1 MHYPVMV
8 PAMRAIWQLIK
19 RKGECHMK
27 SDYDTPQKKTND
39 SERKVSIRTTA
50 QVFLVLVLVGAMA
63 AGAAA
68 APLEIS
74 MNEYVS
80 TFIIGGTNTTGVTG
94 EITILNNGT
103 AGDDIYD
110 IWVPI
115 NLTNYDETYGSNGLN
130 VSFESA
136 SSEVFVYDTKPANA
150 PDMDIAGV
158 PNFWVQIPQLRA
170 GQYARLSYIV
180 LAENIPVDGTSLA
193 QTSLILVDTYNDA
206 SRVVSGKEV
215 SWTVYFNATT
225 NSDFFADG
233 DEVAMEINHYLSANN
248 THYGSDAW
256 DTLGPISNND
266 TSEGTSVLLDGPA
279 LYGSTDNPGWM
290 QVTGVVLTQGTTV
303 WVNTSYDVTAFHE
316 EMTGNIDE
324 PFGFTTIAF
333 SAEKSGTGED
343 EGVISGSVVYDCY
356 ATGEALVAVT
366 KEHVDGTWKGNA
378 TFTNQAAGL
387 VYVLTDYAVWA
398 TEGNFGAYVE
408 DSGWTPGSTGAP
420 SDTVL
425 YALTGLTTVLN
436 PGEPSTTETIEFAY
450 DGVPVIW
457 ANATFALQQNDTH
470 GWEKSY
476 SIETRWNETY
486 GSDFIVSQRIWVVG
500 DYLIKATK
508 HVVPFPDEDTKFRVY
523 IVVENIGET
532 QTPNTAY
539 IYDMIPTNMS
549 VADYS
554 PWGEGSSNYVN
565 SSSLFGDYSNVTTP
579 MAGYDLGQIWSL
591 GSLQPGANG
600 TGDYE
605 DWDQITDEQQFVIA
619 YNMTGSGDFRLSDVY
634 IVGVDPINSLNDHT
648 SPIVTLFGGSKAAN
662 YEGMFILLFGA
673 VMVAGVVIRRKK

>member
-1 MHYPVMV
+1 
-8 PAMRAIWQLIK
+8 
-19 RKGECHMK
+19 MK
-27 SDYDTPQKKTND
+27 SDYDTPQKRTNH

-110 IWVPI
+110 IWVPVT
-115 NLTNYDETYGSNGLN
+115 LAHFDADYGLN
-130 VSFESA
+130 VSFETA
-136 SSEVFVYDTKPANA
+136 SSEVFVYDIATKPANA
-150 PDMDIAGV
+150 PDMDDDGA
-158 PNFWVQIPQLRA
+158 NFWVQIPQLRA

-180 LAENIPVDGTSLA
+180 LADEIPVDGTSLA
-193 QTSLILVDTYNDA
+193 HTSLILVDTYTDA

-225 NSDFFADG
+225 NADFFADG

-256 DTLGPISNND
+256 TTLGPISNNKTPAG
-266 TSEGTSVLLDGPA
+266 TSSVLLNGPA
-279 LYGSTDNPGWM
+279 LYGSKPPGQM
-290 QVTGVVLTQGTTV
+290 QVTGVVLTHGTTV
-303 WVNTSYDVTAFHE
+303 GVNTSYDVTANHE

-333 SAEKSGTGED
+333 SAEKSGSGED

-387 VYVLTDYAVWA
+387 VYVMTDYAVWA
-398 TEGNFGAYVE
+398 TESNFGAYVE

-457 ANATFALQQNDTH
+457 ANATFALQQNGTH
-470 GWEKSY
+470 GWEKGY

-508 HVVPFPDEDTKFRVY
+508 HVAPFPDEDTKFRVY

-532 QTPNTAY
+532 PTPNTAY

-549 VADYS
+549 LADDGGS
-554 PWGEGSSNYVN
+554 WDESSSNYVN
-565 SSSLFGDYSNVTTP
+565 SSSLFGDYSNVPTP

-591 GSLQPGANG
+591 GSLQPGASG
-600 TGDYE
+600 DGDYT
-605 DWDQITDEQQFVIA
+605 DWEQISDDQQFVIA

-634 IVGVDPINSLNDHT
+634 IVGVDPVNSLNDHT

-673 VMVAGVVIRRKK
+673 VMAAGVVIRRKK

>member
-1 MHYPVMV
+1 
-8 PAMRAIWQLIK
+8 
-19 RKGECHMK
+19 MK
-27 SDYDTPQKKTND
+27 SDYGTSQKKTD
-39 SERKVSIRTTA
+39 LTERKVSIRTTA
-50 QVFLVLVLVGAMA
+50 LVSLVLVLVAAMA

-80 TFIIGGTNTTGVTG
+80 TYIIGGTNTTGVTG

-110 IWVPI
+110 IWVPVT
-115 NLTNYDETYGSNGLN
+115 LTNYDETYGLQ
-130 VSFESA
+130 VSFEDA
-136 SSEVFVYDTKPANA
+136 SSEVFVYDIATKPANA
-150 PDMDIAGV
+150 PDMDDDDA
-158 PNFWVQIPQLRA
+158 NFWVQIPQLRA
-170 GQYARLSYIV
+170 DQYARLSYIV
-180 LAENIPVDGTSLA
+180 LAEDIPVDGTTLA
-193 QTSLILVDTYNDA
+193 ETSLILVNTYTDA

-256 DTLGPISNND
+256 TTLGPISNND

-279 LYGSTDNPGWM
+279 LYESTNNPGWM
-290 QVTGVVLTQGTTV
+290 QVTGVALTQGSTV
-303 WVNTSYDVTAFHE
+303 WVNTSYDVAAIHE

-333 SAEKSGTGED
+333 SAVKSGSGED
-343 EGVISGSVVYDCY
+343 KGVISGSVVYDCY

-366 KEHVDGTWKGNA
+366 KEHVDGSWKGNA

-408 DSGWTPGSTGAP
+408 DSGWTPGSTSDP
-420 SDTVL
+420 SAVVL
-425 YALTGLTTVLN
+425 YEAADLTAALN
-436 PGEPSTTETIEFAY
+436 PGESSTSETIEFAY

-457 ANATFALQQNDTH
+457 ANATFALDQNGTH
-470 GWEKSY
+470 GWKKSY
-476 SIETRWNETY
+476 SVETQWNGTY
-486 GSDFIVSQRIWVVG
+486 GSDFIVSQSIWVVG

-508 HVVPFPDEDTKFRVY
+508 HVVPFADEDTKFRVY
-523 IVVENIGET
+523 IVVENIGGT

-549 VADYS
+549 LADYS
-554 PWGEGSSNYVN
+554 SWNQGSSNYVN
-565 SSSLFGDYSNVTTP
+565 SSALFGDYTNVTDP

-591 GSLQPGANG
+591 GSLQPGAFGN
-600 TGDYE
+600 GDYE
-605 DWDQITDEQQFVIA
+605 AWDQITTEKQFVIA

-662 YEGMFILLFGA
+662 YEGMFILLFAA